1 MQDMKRFPC
10 LRIGIALALLA
21 MALPAGALTV
31 TVRPVLHWAA
41 ENGLT
46 EIARLLLDQ
55 GSDVN
60 ARDNFSN
67 TPLHLAVRHPA
78 MVELLLAR
86 GAQVG
91 ARNAFGNTPLHLA
104 VGDSPLW
111 RRDRRVVE
119 MLLVAGADARA
130 RNLFDKTPLDYSLRG
145 GTSAY
150 NLEIVTLLIKSGG

>member
-1 MQDMKRFPC
+1 MKRITR
-10 LRIGIALALLA
+10 LTLASALALLA
-21 MALPAGALTV
+21 GAFPASSLTV

-46 EIARLLLDQ
+46 EIAGQLVEL

-86 GAQVG
+86 GARVE
-91 ARNAFGNTPLHLA
+91 ARNAFGNTALHLA
-104 VGDSPLW
+104 VGD
-111 RRDRRVVE
+111 RRVVE
-119 MLLVAGADARA
+119 LLLAAGADARA

-145 GTSAY
+145 GTSTY
-150 NLEIVTLLIKSGG
+150 HLSIVSLLIKAP

>member
-1 MQDMKRFPC
+1 MRGPIRLK
-10 LRIGIALALLA
+10 LAATLVLLGA
-21 MALPAGALTV
+21 ALPAAALTV

-46 EIARLLLDQ
+46 EIAAQLLDI

-60 ARDNFSN
+60 ARDNFAN

-78 MVELLLAR
+78 MVELLLGR
-86 GAQVG
+86 GARVD
-91 ARNAFGNTPLHLA
+91 ARNAFGDTPLHRA
-104 VGDSPLW
+104 VG
-111 RRDRRVVE
+111 DRRVVE
-119 MLLVAGADARA
+119 LLLAAGADARA

-150 NLEIVTLLIKSGG
+150 NLQIVSLLIKAGAH

>member
-1 MQDMKRFPC
+1 MQDMTRLARLALASALTLFGAVLP
-10 LRIGIALALLA
+10 ALAL
-21 MALPAGALTV
+21 TV
-31 TVRPVLHWAA
+31 SVRPVLHWAA

-46 EIARLLLDQ
+46 EIAAQLLDQ
-55 GSDVN
+55 GSEVN

-86 GAQVG
+86 GARVE

-104 VGDSPLW
+104 VGD
-111 RRDRRVVE
+111 RRAVE
-119 MLLVAGADARA
+119 LLLAAGADARA
-130 RNLFDKTPLDYSLRG
+130 RNLFDQTPLDYSLRG

-150 NLEIVTLLIKSGG
+150 NLGIVSLLIKARR

>member
-1 MQDMKRFPC
+1 MQDMKRIAC
-10 LRIGIALALLA
+10 LRLAVVLA
-21 MALPAGALTV
+21 VLAAASRLGALTV

-46 EIARLLLDQ
+46 EIARQLLDQ

-67 TPLHLAVRHPA
+67 TPLHLAARLPE
-78 MVELLLAR
+78 MLELLLSR
-86 GAQVG
+86 GAQPG

-104 VGDSPLW
+104 VGN
-111 RRDRRVVE
+111 RRAVE
-119 MLLVAGADARA
+119 LLLAAGADARA
-130 RNLFDKTPLDYSLRG
+130 RNLFDKTPLDYSLGG

-150 NLEIVTLLIKSGG
+150 NLGIVTLLIKAGAAP

>member
-1 MQDMKRFPC
+1 MKSFPG
-10 LRIGIALALLA
+10 LRLACVLALLA
-21 MALPAGALTV
+21 AALPVGSLTV
-31 TVRPVLHWAA
+31 TARPALHWAA

-67 TPLHLAVRHPA
+67 TPLHLAVRFPE
-78 MVELLLAR
+78 MVQLLLAR
-86 GAQVG
+86 GAQAG

-104 VGDSPLW
+104 VGE
-111 RRDRRVVE
+111 RRVVE
-119 MLLVAGADARA
+119 LLLAAGADARA

-150 NLEIVTLLIKSGG
+150 NLQIVSLLIKAGG

>member
-1 MQDMKRFPC
+1 MRGPIRLK
-10 LRIGIALALLA
+10 LAATLVLLGA
-21 MALPAGALTV
+21 ALPTQALTV

-46 EIARLLLDQ
+46 EIAAQLLDI

-60 ARDNFSN
+60 ARDNFAN

-86 GAQVG
+86 GARVD
-91 ARNAFGNTPLHLA
+91 ARNAFGDTPLHRA
-104 VGDSPLW
+104 VG
-111 RRDRRVVE
+111 DRRVVE
-119 MLLVAGADARA
+119 LLLAAGADARA

-150 NLEIVTLLIKSGG
+150 NLQIVSLLIKAGAH

>member
-1 MQDMKRFPC
+1 MQDMSRSIRFGF
-10 LRIGIALALLA
+10 LAALVVLGAC
-21 MALPAGALTV
+21 LPAAAITV

-46 EIARLLLDQ
+46 EIAAQLLDL

-86 GAQVG
+86 GARVE
-91 ARNAFGNTPLHLA
+91 ARNAFGDTPLHLA
-104 VGDSPLW
+104 VGY
-111 RRDRRVVE
+111 RRVVE
-119 MLLVAGADARA
+119 LLLAAGADAGA

-145 GTSAY
+145 GTSPY
-150 NLEIVTLLIKSGG
+150 NLQIVSLLIKAGR

>member
-1 MQDMKRFPC
+1 MSRSIRLGF
-10 LRIGIALALLA
+10 LAALLVLGG
-21 MALPAGALTV
+21 ALPVCSLSV

-46 EIARLLLDQ
+46 DIAAQLLDL
-55 GSDVN
+55 GSDVD
-60 ARDNFSN
+60 ATDNFSN

-86 GAQVG
+86 GARVD

-104 VGDSPLW
+104 VGDK
-111 RRDRRVVE
+111 RVVE
-119 MLLVAGADARA
+119 LLLAAGADPRS

-145 GTSAY
+145 GKSAY
-150 NLEIVTLLIKSGG
+150 N

>member
-1 MQDMKRFPC
+1 MQDMKRIAR
-10 LRIGIALALLA
+10 LRLAAALALLA
-21 MALPAGALTV
+21 AALPAGALTV

-55 GSDVN
+55 GSDVG

-67 TPLHLAVRHPA
+67 TPLHLAVRFPE

-104 VGDSPLW
+104 VGE
-111 RRDRRVVE
+111 RRVVE
-119 MLLVAGADARA
+119 LLLAAGADARA

-150 NLEIVTLLIKSGG
+150 NLQIVSLLIKAP

>member
-1 MQDMKRFPC
+1 MQDMKTRLIFAC
-10 LRIGIALALLA
+10 ALVLLA
-21 MALPAGALTV
+21 AALPAAALTV

-46 EIARLLLDQ
+46 EIAGQLLDR
-55 GSDVN
+55 GADVN

-67 TPLHLAVRHPA
+67 TPLHLAVRFPE

-86 GAQVG
+86 GAQVQ
-91 ARNAFGNTPLHLA
+91 ARNAFGDTPLHLA
-104 VGDSPLW
+104 VGDSPLS

-119 MLLVAGADARA
+119 LLLAAGADARA
-130 RNLFDKTPLDYSLRG
+130 RNLFEKTPLDYSLRG

-150 NLEIVTLLIKSGG
+150 NLAIVSLLIKAGIR

>member
-1 MQDMKRFPC
+1 MRGPIRLK
-10 LRIGIALALLA
+10 LAATLVLLGA
-21 MALPAGALTV
+21 ALPAAALTV

-46 EIARLLLDQ
+46 EIAAQLLDI

-60 ARDNFSN
+60 ARDNFAN

-78 MVELLLAR
+78 MVELLLTR
-86 GAQVG
+86 GARVD
-91 ARNAFGNTPLHLA
+91 ARNAFGDTPLHRA
-104 VGDSPLW
+104 VG
-111 RRDRRVVE
+111 DRRVVE
-119 MLLVAGADARA
+119 LLLAAGADARA

-150 NLEIVTLLIKSGG
+150 NLQIVSLLIKAGAH

>member
-1 MQDMKRFPC
+1 MRGPIRLK
-10 LRIGIALALLA
+10 LAATLVLLGA
-21 MALPAGALTV
+21 ALPAAALTV

-46 EIARLLLDQ
+46 EIAAQLLDI

-60 ARDNFSN
+60 ARDNFAN

-86 GAQVG
+86 GARVD
-91 ARNAFGNTPLHLA
+91 ARNAFGDTPLHRA
-104 VGDSPLW
+104 VG
-111 RRDRRVVE
+111 DRRVVE
-119 MLLVAGADARA
+119 LLLAAGADARA

-150 NLEIVTLLIKSGG
+150 NLQIVSLLIKAGAH

>member
-1 MQDMKRFPC
+1 MQDMKRIAR
-10 LRIGIALALLA
+10 LRLAGLVALLALLA
-21 MALPAGALTV
+21 AAPPLGALTV

-46 EIARLLLDQ
+46 EIARQLLDQ

-67 TPLHLAVRHPA
+67 TPLHLAARLPE
-78 MVELLLAR
+78 MLELLLSR
-86 GAQVG
+86 GAQPG

-104 VGDSPLW
+104 VGN
-111 RRDRRVVE
+111 RRAVE
-119 MLLVAGADARA
+119 LLLAAGADARV

-150 NLEIVTLLIKSGG
+150 NLGIVTLLIKAGP

>member
-1 MQDMKRFPC
+1 MKSI
-10 LRIGIALALLA
+10 LRLRLAGALVLLA
-21 MALPAGALTV
+21 AAPPACALTV

-46 EIARLLLDQ
+46 EVARLLLDQ

-67 TPLHLAVRHPA
+67 TPLHLAVRFPQ

-104 VGDSPLW
+104 VA
-111 RRDRRVVE
+111 DRRVVE
-119 MLLVAGADARA
+119 LLLAAGADARA
-130 RNLFDKTPLDYSLRG
+130 RNLFDKTPLDNSLRG

-150 NLEIVTLLIKSGG
+150 NLEIVSLLIKAAP

>member
-1 MQDMKRFPC
+1 MRGPIRLK
-10 LRIGIALALLA
+10 LAATLVLLGA
-21 MALPAGALTV
+21 ALPAAALTV

-46 EIARLLLDQ
+46 EIAAQLLDI

-60 ARDNFSN
+60 ARDNFAN

-86 GAQVG
+86 GARVD
-91 ARNAFGNTPLHLA
+91 ARNAFGHTPLHLA
-104 VGDSPLW
+104 VGD
-111 RRDRRVVE
+111 RRVVE
-119 MLLVAGADARA
+119 LLLAAGADARA

-150 NLEIVTLLIKSGG
+150 NLQVVSLLIKAGAR

>member
-1 MQDMKRFPC
+1 MQDMKRIAR
-10 LRIGIALALLA
+10 LRLVTALALLA
-21 MALPAGALTV
+21 AAMPARALTV

-46 EIARLLLDQ
+46 EIARQLLDQ

-60 ARDNFSN
+60 ALDNFSN
-67 TPLHLAVRHPA
+67 TPLHLAVRFPE

-86 GAQVG
+86 GARVE
-91 ARNAFGNTPLHLA
+91 ARNAFGNTPLHQA
-104 VGDSPLW
+104 VG
-111 RRDRRVVE
+111 DRRVVE
-119 MLLVAGADARA
+119 LLLAAGADARA

-150 NLEIVTLLIKSGG
+150 NLGIVSLLIKAGAP